1 MKFTRSAAIV
11 LVLCAFS
18 AFAKDKNE
26 GKLTLQNSTAV
37 GSTNLKPG
45 EYKIAFDDVGPSVE
59 VRFLQ
64 GKTVVATANASVM
77 ENASRQTGVAVTTA
91 EAGKTRI
98 IKQIDFGKRTLTF
111 VSGEGAVQGQ

>member
-1 MKFTRSAAIV
+1 MKSTRSAAIV
-11 LVLCAFS
+11 LILCALS

-26 GKLTLQNSTAV
+26 GKITLSNSATI
-37 GSTNLKPG
+37 GSTELKPG
-45 EYKIAFDDVGPSVE
+45 EYKFAFDDVGSSVQ
-59 VRFLQ
+59 VKFLQ

-77 ENASRQTGVAVTTA
+77 ENTLRQSGVAVTTA
-91 EAGKTRI
+91 EAGNTRI